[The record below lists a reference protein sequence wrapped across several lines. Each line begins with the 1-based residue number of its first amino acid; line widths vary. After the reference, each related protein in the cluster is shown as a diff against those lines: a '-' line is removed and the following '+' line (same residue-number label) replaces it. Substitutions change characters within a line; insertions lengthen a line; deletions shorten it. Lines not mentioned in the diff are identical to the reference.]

1 MTGDL
6 HQLRNTWLAVHDG
19 GAGHEYGSALESA
32 GRVDDARKIYQEL
45 IDAGYLIGYWDLAW
59 LEHAADNMATARG
72 LLRGYLEADDEPDE
86 DTALISG
93 VLGHWTWDERHDPD
107 AEALLEVGATVYP
120 SARADL
126 AHLYRATKREERAE
140 ALLREGVA
148 GNELESF
155 IVLGNL
161 LDETG
166 RAADAEAMYVRGFEA
181 GDGYCAYNLSLLLR
195 REGRDAEADA
205 WLLRGVESGD
215 EKAKAYYEEFTSAAE

>member
-1 MTGDL
+1 VTADL
-6 HQLRNTWLAVHDG
+6 QHLRDTWLAVCDG
-19 GAGHEYGSALESA
+19 EAGHEYGSALESA
-32 GRVDDARKIYQEL
+32 GRVDDAREIHEEL
-45 IDAGYLIGYWDLAW
+45 IEAGYLIGYWDLAW
-59 LEHAADNMATARG
+59 LEHAAGNTERARD
-72 LLRGYLEADDEPDE
+72 LLCGYLEGDDEPDE

-93 VLGHWTWDERHDPD
+93 VLGHWIWDETHDPD

-126 AHLYRATKREERAE
+126 AHLYRATKREDLAE

-195 REGRDAEADA
+195 REGRDTEAHA

-215 EKAKAYYEEFTSAAE
+215 EKAKAYYEEFISAAE